1 MVSSMGAL
9 TLPQL
14 VVAAGIGGNDSS
26 TFLKPSATTEAG
38 NLVVSPEDC
47 EKAAKQLMGGPPPR
61 QPNCPQG

>member
-14 VVAAGIGGNDSS
+14 VFAAAIGGNDADVI
-26 TFLKPSATTEAG
+26 LKPSGATAAG
-38 NLVVSPEDC
+38 NLVVSPEEC
-47 EKAAKQLMGGPPPR
+47 EAAARKLLGEAPPR